1 MLLETEFRTIIEE
14 QAPDWSDL
22 YFELRLHREE
32 LFDSARLWMA
42 PTQIERIAGKRD
54 LFSFRVS
61 HTQGYGCHAE
71 LAARCLRKLDVATMK
86 GELTLMRSLHGV
98 RRNLTQGPLIG
109 PTY

>member
-1 MLLETEFRTIIEE
+1 MSLETEFRTIIEE

-86 GELTLMRSLHGV
+86 GELTLKRSLHGV